1 MPDWP
6 VARTASGGSN
16 LGWKRFKA
24 CQNQRSIDRL
34 DAAMYLPPQFSS
46 DQPQHAATLI
56 RDYPLASVISV
67 DDDGFP
73 FVSHLPLNLQDQ
85 DQPWR
90 LLGHVARGNPHWRYL
105 QARPKALVTFFGP
118 HAYLTPKIYPDLTRV
133 PSWNYLAVHCQ
144 VEAKL
149 VDLPQDKD
157 RLLKYLIAD
166 HEPSYAAQWRGLDEG
181 YTQKML
187 SGIVAFELQVTELSC
202 KLKLN
207 QHRPESHA
215 KLHALYA
222 SGNDNERAL
231 ARWMEQLG
239 MATPVPDQHD

>member
-1 MPDWP
+1 
-6 VARTASGGSN
+6 
-16 LGWKRFKA
+16 
-24 CQNQRSIDRL
+24 
-34 DAAMYLPPQFSS
+34 
-46 DQPQHAATLI
+46 
-56 RDYPLASVISV
+56 V
-67 DDDGFP
+67 DDSGFP
-73 FVSHLPLNLQDQ
+73 FVSHIPLNLQDQ

-144 VEAKL
+144 VEITL
-149 VDLPQDKD
+149 IDLPEDKD
-157 RLLKYLIAD
+157 VLLKHLIAD
-166 HEPSYAAQWRGLDEG
+166 HEPGYAAQWRGLDEG

-187 SGIVAFELQVTELSC
+187 SGIVAFELQVTKLEC

-222 SGNDNERAL
+222 SGNDHERAL
-231 ARWMEQLG
+231 AGWMSRLG
-239 MATPVPDQHD
+239 MAEPTPDQND